1 MFMKKISTIA
11 AVFAL
16 SFASNAYAGDCSVH
30 YVRTACP
37 GMEVESYSKCGG
49 TKSCDKVE
57 QTPSEAACVGAAK
70 RACANTRLTI
80 TKSKVITA
88 TYDGKALKGPFGGS
102 FCAAQRPDFNKC
114 SK

>member
-1 MFMKKISTIA
+1 MKKISTL
-11 AVFAL
+11 AVMIAL
-16 SFASNAYAGDCSVH
+16 SFASNAYAGECSVH

-37 GMEVESYSKCGG
+37 GMETESYSKCGG
-49 TKSCDKVE
+49 SKSCDKIE
-57 QTPSEAACVGAAK
+57 QAPSEAACIGAAK
-70 RACANTRLTI
+70 RACANSRLTI

-114 SK
+114 AK

>member
-1 MFMKKISTIA
+1 MKKISMIA
-11 AVFAL
+11 AMFAL

-37 GMEVESYSKCGG
+37 GMETESYSKCGG
-49 TKSCDKVE
+49 SKSCDKVE
-57 QTPSEAACVGAAK
+57 QTPSAAACVGAAK
-70 RACANTRLTI
+70 RACANSRLTI

-114 SK
+114 GK